1 MKLQSGGE
9 EGEEREVVREESR
22 DEWARS
28 VAHLVRETAGQW
40 VGWAGCELSEA
51 DLDQVGQQFSPV
63 SLSQEE
69 VESQYRHCR
78 QALWPLLHSMAD
90 RAVFCETH
98 WAQYSRVNTIFAEA
112 TMAAL
117 RTMKA
122 GQAGQAGQVAT
133 IWVQDY
139 HLMQVPNI
147 VNTLAAQEGLDCRI
161 GYFQHCPFP
170 PWDLIKIHPWKD
182 IFLQGM
188 LGSHLIG
195 NKHYN
200 NT

>member
-1 MKLQSGGE
+1 MRGEPPSGGLIVTSLRLPFVIKRRSGV
-9 EGEEREVVREESR
+9 EGGEREVVREESR

-28 VAHLVRETAGQW
+28 VAHLVREAGGQW
-40 VGWAGCELSEA
+40 VGWAGSALSEA
-51 DLDQVGQQFSPV
+51 ELDQVEQQFCPV
-63 SLSQEE
+63 SLSLEE
-69 VESQYRHCR
+69 VEAQYGHCR

-90 RAVFCETH
+90 RAVFSESH

-112 TMAAL
+112 TLAAL
-117 RTMKA
+117 RTMRA
-122 GQAGQAGQVAT
+122 GQAGQGGEVAT

-170 PWDLIKIHPWKD
+170 
-182 IFLQGM
+182 
-188 LGSHLIG
+188 
-195 NKHYN
+195 
-200 NT
+200 